1 MAIGESIKSLDKIT
15 NKELLLWYP
24 QIQWKQVMRMRD
36 IIVHHYFDV
45 DAEQIFKTLK
55 EDIPMLLSVLAG
67 IKNDLKEQI
76 TE

>member
-1 MAIGESIKSLDKIT
+1 MG
-15 NKELLLWYP
+15 
-24 QIQWKQVMRMRD
+24 MRD
-36 IIVHHYFDV
+36 VIVHHYFDV